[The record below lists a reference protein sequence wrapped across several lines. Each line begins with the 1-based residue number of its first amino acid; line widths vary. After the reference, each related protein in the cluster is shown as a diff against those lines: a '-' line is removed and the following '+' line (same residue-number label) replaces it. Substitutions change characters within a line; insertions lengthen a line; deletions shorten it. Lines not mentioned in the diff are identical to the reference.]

1 MRLRTGAIVL
11 SVLLVGAGLLSPGTA
26 SAAVSSTPAPVPR
39 IANSGTDGSTEQ
51 VRQLTVCNGVMYAV
65 GSFSLV
71 SNGTSSVQIARRNA
85 FAFSVTAPYLINGWN
100 PSPNGVVDTVACS
113 PDGTVLIG
121 GAFTS
126 AGGAANAHLAKLNA
140 TTGKSLPFALH
151 PSGRVEHIEV
161 VSGHTFVGGSFP
173 GFLKSVAPTTG
184 QPDGYAVPT
193 IAGTYSYP
201 GVTAN
206 GTQIYNM
213 TPKSDATAVLM
224 TGVFTSV
231 GGQHHEQV
239 VRLDV
244 TRGTG
249 TAKVSA
255 WEPTELEQHCATS
268 EPFYARD
275 ATFAPDGQHIYVA
288 TTGYLPFGTSAAA
301 PRTGPCDAAI
311 SYPAAEVAFSGH
323 TWINYTGCDSY
334 YSVAADS
341 ATVFFGGHQR
351 WVSNPY
357 GCDAAGPGAI
367 AQPGLAEFNPGSG
380 SYQPGP
386 NRGRGWGADDLLRTP
401 YGLWIGSDNFQ
412 GTSTCAGKSGH
423 MGICFLPN

>member
-1 MRLRTGAIVL
+1 MRIRSSAIVAAAL
-11 SVLLVGAGLLSPGTA
+11 LLWGALLVPGTA
-26 SAAVSSTPAPVPR
+26 NAAVSATPAPVPR

-65 GSFSLV
+65 GSFSQV
-71 SNGTSSVQIARRNA
+71 ANGTSNTPIARKNA
-85 FAFSVTAPYLINGWN
+85 FAFSVSAPYLINSWN
-100 PSPNGVVDTVACS
+100 PNANGVVDTVACS
-113 PDGTVLIG
+113 PDGTILLG

-126 AGGAANAHLAKLNA
+126 AGGAANRHLAKVNA
-140 TTGKSLPFALH
+140 TTGQSLPFALH
-151 PSGRVEHIEV
+151 PSGRVLHIEV

-173 GFLKSVAPTTG
+173 GYLTSVAPTTG
-184 QPDGYAVPT
+184 APDGYTTPV
-193 IAGTYSYP
+193 ISGTYSYP

-213 TPKSDATAVLM
+213 TPKSDASAVLL

-239 VRLDV
+239 VRLDL
-244 TRGTG
+244 TRGPG
-249 TAKVSA
+249 AAVVSA

-288 TTGYLPFGTSAAA
+288 TTGYLPFGTSAAG
-301 PRTGPCDAAI
+301 PRTGPCDATI
-311 SYPAAEVAFSGH
+311 SYPATETAFAGH
-323 TWINYTGCDSY
+323 TWVNYAGCDSY
-334 YSVAADS
+334 YSVAADPV
-341 ATVFFGGHQR
+341 TVFAGGHQR
-351 WVSNPY
+351 WVNNTF

-367 AQPGLAEFNPGSG
+367 AQPGLAEFDSASG

-386 NRGRGWGADDLLRTP
+386 NRGRGFGADDLLRTP

-412 GTSTCAGKSGH
+412 GTDTCNGRHGH